1 MSKKNDNL
9 DVLVLLLTTLVTEIS
24 LLLFFVVSISSTEA

>member
-9 DVLVLLLTTLVTEIS
+9 DVLVLLLTTLVTETFIAIIFS
-24 LLLFFVVSISSTEA
+24 WSR